1 MIEFIIK
8 CYFHINFNETSYLVY
23 RSIISLL
30 TSLFFSLIV
39 GSYLIKFLERH
50 QIYQTIRSDGPKIH
64 INKKYTPTMGGI
76 LISSSIVIST
86 VLWSNLSNIYIWYAL
101 IVLIGF
107 GVVGFIDDYKKIYF
121 NTSTGLRPQW
131 KFFFLSIIAILVIIL
146 ICHNNKN
153 DFVIQ
158 LICPI
163 QENVVMNIGITYIFL
178 SYVILIGSSNAVN
191 LTDGLDGLAI
201 VPIIL
206 ITAGLYLLSFI
217 SGNSH
222 YSAHFNI
229 IYIPNIEELT
239 ILCSAIIGSGLGFLW
254 FNAYPAQ
261 IFMGD
266 VGSLSLGGVIGII
279 SILLHQE
286 IIFFIMSG
294 IFILETMSVIIQV
307 TYFKLK
313 KKRIFKMTPIHHH
326 YELKGCLEPKIAV
339 RFWIISLVFVL
350 LGCSFIFKVN

>member
-8 CYFHINFNETSYLVY
+8 CYFHINFNKTSYLVY

-39 GSYLIKFLERH
+39 GSHLIKFLNKH
-50 QIYQTIRSDGPKIH
+50 QIYQTIRSNGPKIH
-64 INKKYTPTMGGI
+64 INKKCTPTMGGVLI
-76 LISSSIVIST
+76 LSSIIVST
-86 VLWSNLSNIYIWYAL
+86 LLWSNLSNIYIWYAL
-101 IVLIGF
+101 MILIGF

-121 NTSTGLRPQW
+121 NTSTGLQPRW
-131 KFFFLSIIAILVIIL
+131 KFFFLSIITILVITL
-146 ICHNNKN
+146 MYHNNN
-153 DFVIQ
+153 NNFIIQ

-163 QENVVMNIGITYIFL
+163 QENVVINIGIAYIFL

-201 VPIIL
+201 VPVIS
-206 ITAGLYLLSFI
+206 ITVGLYLLSFI
-217 SGNSH
+217 SGNSY
-222 YSAHFNI
+222 YSTHLNI
-229 IYIPNIEELT
+229 VYIPSAEELT
-239 ILCSAIIGSGLGFLW
+239 VLCSAIIGSGLGFLW
-254 FNAYPAQ
+254 FNTYPAQ

-266 VGSLSLGGVIGII
+266 IGSLSLGGVIGII
-279 SILLHQE
+279 AILLHQE

-294 IFILETMSVIIQV
+294 IFILETTSVIIQV

-313 KKRIFKMTPIHHH
+313 KKRMFKMTPIHHH
-326 YELKGCLEPKIAV
+326 YELKGYPEPRIAV

>member
-8 CYFHINFNETSYLVY
+8 YYFHTNFDKTSYLIY

-39 GSYLIKFLERH
+39 GSYLIKFLKKH
-50 QIYQTIRSDGPKIH
+50 QMYQTIRSNGPKIH

-76 LISSSIVIST
+76 LILSSIIIST
-86 VLWSNLSNIYIWYAL
+86 LLWSNLSNIYIWYAL
-101 IVLIGF
+101 MILIGF
-107 GVVGFIDDYKKIYF
+107 GIVGFIDDYKKIYF

-131 KFFFLSIIAILVIIL
+131 KLFFLSIITILVIIL
-146 ICHNNKN
+146 IYYNNKN
-153 DFVIQ
+153 NFIIQ

-163 QENVVMNIGITYIFL
+163 QKNIVINIGIIHIFL
-178 SYVILIGSSNAVN
+178 SYIILIGFSNAVN

-201 VPIIL
+201 VPVIL
-206 ITAGLYLLSFI
+206 ITIGLYLLSFI
-217 SGNSH
+217 SGNLHHST
-222 YSAHFNI
+222 HFNI
-229 IYIPNIEELT
+229 VYIPSIAELT
-239 ILCSAIIGSGLGFLW
+239 ILCSAVIGSGLGFLW

-266 VGSLSLGGVIGII
+266 VGSLPLGGVIGII
-279 SILLHQE
+279 AILLHQE

-294 IFILETMSVIIQV
+294 IFIFETISVIIQV

-326 YELKGCLEPKIAV
+326 YELKGCPEPKIAV
-339 RFWIISLVFVL
+339 RFWIISLVFML